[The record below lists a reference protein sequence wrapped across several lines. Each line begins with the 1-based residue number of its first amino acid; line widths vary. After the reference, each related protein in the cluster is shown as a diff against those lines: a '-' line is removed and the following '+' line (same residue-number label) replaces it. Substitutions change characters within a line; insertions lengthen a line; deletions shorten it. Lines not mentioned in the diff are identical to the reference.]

1 MTWSCETPR
10 RTMGP
15 ARIIRRMG
23 SERDDPGPVVLRPV
37 EVIDLDALRALEAA
51 YAARTGV
58 ATSIDRAGL
67 HHVARSGHAFVA
79 TRAAEVC
86 GMVLAHA
93 IWDGSRPVVSAT
105 RLVAAGDDPWV
116 LARLLEALVK
126 SAYDAAVYDV
136 VVDLPETDA
145 AGRAAVEAGGFAE
158 QPLRRYGRVLGSRAA
173 GPA

>member
-1 MTWSCETPR
+1 
-10 RTMGP
+10 
-15 ARIIRRMG
+15 MG
-23 SERDDPGPVVLRPV
+23 SERDAPNPVVLRPL
-37 EVIDLDALRALEAA
+37 EANDLDVLRALEAA
-51 YAARTGV
+51 YAERTGMP
-58 ATSIDRAGL
+58 ASIDRAGV

-79 TRAAEVC
+79 TRTGDAC

-93 IWDGSRPVVSAT
+93 IWDGSRPVVSVT
-105 RLVAAGDDPWV
+105 RLVAAGDDPQV

-126 SAYDAAVYDV
+126 SAYDAAVYDL

-145 AGRAAVEAGGFAE
+145 AGRAAVEASGFVA